1 MIEGNK
7 VKLTPIKREYIETF
21 LKWFNDPEIT
31 QYLIV
36 YRPLTQIEEEEW
48 FENKVKNQNSII
60 FSILYRKEDGSEL
73 LIGNCG
79 LEIDW
84 KNRLGQFGIVIGE
97 SEFHSRGFGT
107 EASKLLVDYGF
118 NTLNL
123 HRIELD
129 VFEFNKRAIKAYKK
143 VGFIEEGRKRKS
155 HFENGAYHDRI
166 MMSILREEWKLDK
179 EK

>member
-1 MIEGNK
+1 
-7 VKLTPIKREYIETF
+7 
-21 LKWFNDPEIT
+21 
-31 QYLIV
+31 
-36 YRPLTQIEEEEW
+36 
-48 FENKVKNQNSII
+48 
-60 FSILYRKEDGSEL
+60 
-73 LIGNCG
+73 
-79 LEIDW
+79 
-84 KNRLGQFGIVIGE
+84 
-97 SEFHSRGFGT
+97 GFGT